1 MENIA
6 TRVEYIISTDWF
18 RNVYYYDGSEADN
31 LRCLNIDNFSIL
43 FLDVAM
49 LKNGII
55 TVFPG
60 NVICSEFL
68 ELLNISCDILGLN
81 FSDIIYL

>member
-1 MENIA
+1 MENIVN
-6 TRVEYIISTDWF
+6 RVENIIATDWF
-18 RNVYYYDGSEADN
+18 KTYSYDGTEAKN
-31 LRCLNIDNFSIL
+31 LRGLNIDNFAVL

-60 NVICSEFL
+60 VLIDDDFL
-68 ELLNISCDILGLN
+68 ELLSISCEILGLN